1 MEPFELMTTMGHERV
16 LVCSN
21 PDVGLRAIIAV
32 HSTVLGPG
40 LGGTRMWP
48 YASFDEALTDVLR
61 LSRGMTYKAA
71 AAGVHLG
78 GGKAVILGDPK
89 HDKSE
94 ALLRAFGAYVESL
107 GGLYITAEDVGT
119 STDDMDVIAT
129 ETRWVTGVSPE
140 NGGSGDPSPV
150 TAFGTLQGMHAAA
163 EEAFGDSSL
172 KGRSVAIQGL
182 GNVGFHLAAYLRKEG
197 AKVFGCDIDADRIAR
212 AQSEAAVEV
221 VSTDEIFAVDCD
233 VFAPCALGAI
243 LNENTIPRLRCKVVA
258 GAANTQLAVEERDG
272 QALAARGILYAPDFV
287 GNAGGLINV
296 YNELIGYNQERA
308 MRAALR
314 LLRVLRRCTTAAS
327 ANRRDDSLPVV
338 AAWAARNSAMPLTP
352 LMVFCHDAST
362 VLPLGATKPNP
373 VTTTRCANVGIPRLR
388 TQKWKRPRSCTEAR
402 PCRKCLWDL

>member
-16 LVCSN
+16 LLCSN
-21 PDVGLRAIIAV
+21 PDVGLKAIIAV

-89 HDKSE
+89 KDKTE
-94 ALLRAFGAYVESL
+94 ALLRAFGSYVESL
-107 GGLYITAEDVGT
+107 NGLYITAEDVGT

-129 ETRWVTGVSPE
+129 ETAWVTGVSPE

-150 TAFGTLQGMHAAA
+150 TAFGTLQGMRAAA
-163 EEAFGDSSL
+163 EERFGEPSL
-172 KGRSVAIQGL
+172 KSKAVAIQGL
-182 GNVGFHLAAYLRKEG
+182 GNVGFHLASYLRKDG

-212 AQSEAAVEV
+212 AAELGVEIV
-221 VSTDEIFAVDCD
+221 PPDQIFDVACD

-243 LNENTIPRLRCKVVA
+243 LNDTTIPRLRCQVVA
-258 GAANTQLAVEERDG
+258 GAANNQLAVEARDG
-272 QALAARGILYAPDFV
+272 QALAARDILYAPDFV

-308 MRAALR
+308 MRGAR
-314 LLRVLRRCTTAAS
+314 GIYGSMGRVFAIAKREKIPTY
-327 ANRRDDSLPVV
+327 V
-338 AAWAARNSAMPLTP
+338 AADRMAEERIAHVRGLTP
-352 LMVFCHDAST
+352 RHWSRAVRSSR
-362 VLPLGATKPNP
+362 P
-373 VTTTRCANVGIPRLR
+373 
-388 TQKWKRPRSCTEAR
+388 KR
-402 PCRKCLWDL
+402 